1 MEVQTETRQEVVVS
15 TPVTAEM
22 AEGPDGLA
30 SQQESGEEEWP
41 PQGQVFALNSR
52 RLTSFRLKRI
62 GESLGVSTDASVSEI
77 RQMIEG
83 RFQDMGHEP
92 CNVQVIVQG
101 DGERAVLY
109 LVDDSGTIRKINGG
123 DHEVLSRDGRN
134 ALERPRAVSEEQ
146 NVIKEGQKDTT
157 SDGDIEPHDSGD
169 GGEELEAELERLR
182 AVVEEQKETISSLEE
197 HNETIRDLED
207 GLSEARLAIESH
219 EKEIEDLQAEIARE
233 KQRSKRFWKLRC
245 ELMLEHEEL
254 LEKKEDEIALLKEK
268 LNTEHSKSITKISKS
283 IPLSVSSS
291 RSSSRSTSRET
302 KDNDEQEANQVDHSR
317 QVRGRG
323 KAPPVDPFTGEQPD
337 VLWEDWLSTFER
349 ASIWNGW
356 SESEKLLQL
365 AGHLRGKALQEWTL
379 LGADATE
386 NFGAALAA
394 LRNRLD
400 PGGPALAAQDFRHL
414 TQQQGEIVADFIR
427 RLESVFRRAYGREK
441 LSAETRD
448 ALLYGQLQEGL
459 RYDLL
464 KSPAVSGARTYQ
476 ELCISARSEERRQ
489 SELLKRQQYHQQQ
502 SSIKPLKKPGDRD
515 ELQTGKGA
523 SSNSKQQSQGMNK
536 SRHCWNCDRAGH
548 FAKDCKLPKR
558 ESVGPTDKSSRTKM
572 VKSGDLDDP
581 SSYLQSDSDESL
593 DVKVVHVTDRGS
605 EPKCVQVAIG
615 GVPCFGIVD
624 SGADISIM
632 GGKLFKQVAA
642 VARLHKRDFQR
653 PDKTPRGYDRKPFHI
668 DGKVNL
674 DICFQDKVMN
684 TPVYVKMD
692 APEQLLL
699 SEGTCRQLGIISYHP
714 EVHPVKVPKKM
725 HNRNCTVPAVRVR
738 LIQDVRILP
747 YQSSTVKVQLDG
759 VHQIPKNTPLLLE
772 ADSTLWDEVNVQ
784 LVNALVQ
791 PADHSTAL
799 VRLDNYSGISQKME
813 SGRQIGI
820 AQSVEVVAH
829 MKKTYN
835 GNCSNSLCLGSVVGN
850 VTSPDNEGR
859 KQKLIEHLV
868 SKISD
873 SFLSEEEQDRLLSV
887 IGDYHDVFSLNEGE
901 RGETDLVEMNI
912 DTGEAAPTRQAVR
925 RLPFAVRQEV
935 AQQLKE
941 MQDSDVIQ
949 PSNSPWASPIV
960 LARKKDGTL
969 RMCVD
974 YRKLNSVTKPD
985 KFPLP
990 RIDDLLDQLGKSKYF
1005 STLDLAAGFWQIRM
1019 NKSSK
1024 EKTAFVTQNGLF
1036 EFQVMPFGLTNAPAV
1051 FQRLMQRVISDL
1063 NPPEG
1068 PDFVGVY
1075 VDDLLISSR
1084 TFEEHLVHLSKVMGR
1099 LRSAN
1104 LKLKLTKCH
1113 FVRPRVE
1120 YLGHVIS
1127 SEGLSPNPKQV
1138 AAVTNYPQPQ
1148 SLTQVRQFLGLT
1160 SYYRRFIGQFA
1171 KIAAPLHNLTR
1182 KDVSW
1187 KWNEECQQAFE
1198 CLKQKLVQA
1207 PILAYP
1213 NFERDFVLETD
1224 ASVKGIGAVLSQK
1237 LDDGRLHPVA
1247 YASRSLSVAE
1257 RNYSITEL
1265 ETLAVVWAVQH
1276 FRAYLYGHNVMVITD
1291 HSAVKSI
1298 LETPGS
1304 SGKHARWWLKVFGC
1318 GIGQVNIVYRPGRE
1332 NTQADALSRNPVS
1345 SADEGQVD
1353 IEAHVMQM
1361 SALQDTDISE
1371 LLDMPLKQKTVVN
1384 NFYLEQRKDSNLREL
1399 CDYLEC
1405 GTLPENSQSD
1415 VRQLVAKAM
1424 HFTIVDHVLYFVD
1437 HQRGNR
1443 KRAAVPVHLQ
1453 EQILLENHGGI
1464 MAGHFSGQRLYNVV
1478 SRRWWWDTLYHDSF
1492 EFSRNCA
1499 ECAVVSGYG
1508 RRNQPPL
1515 HPIPVQ
1521 RPFQILGVDIMEL
1534 PVTEKG
1540 NRYVIVFQ
1548 DFLTK
1553 WPLVFPAP
1561 DQKAIRI
1568 ARLLAEEVLPL
1579 FGCPESL
1586 LSDRGTNLLAL
1597 VMQDVCQLL
1606 GTTKLN
1612 TAYHPQ
1618 CDGMVERMNRTL
1630 KSMLRKHVAKF
1641 GSQWDR
1647 YLPGVLW
1654 AYRNTPHES
1663 TKEKPSFLLYG
1674 VDLRSPTEAAL
1685 LPTEQPGLIEISD
1698 YREELILSL
1707 SSARELA
1714 VSSIQAA
1721 QQRYK
1726 QQYDRKSRPVTFKL
1740 GHWVLVRF
1748 PQDETGKQR
1757 KLSRPW
1763 HGPYRVTQINDP
1775 DITVVKVFFPDDGPI
1790 QVHQS
1795 RACMCPEQLPAGF
1808 YWYGG
1813 NRKSAGK
1820 VPKWVDRLLSQ
1831 GDVDPEAVD
1840 GPDIIREE
1848 TLSEATP
1855 SDALDESD
1863 VLDGCGSSDGAVST
1877 LPSKETTVQPAPVSY
1892 SLRDRSKI
1900 KPPQRLRQLI
1910 E

>member
-1 MEVQTETRQEVVVS
+1 
-15 TPVTAEM
+15 
-22 AEGPDGLA
+22 
-30 SQQESGEEEWP
+30 
-41 PQGQVFALNSR
+41 
-52 RLTSFRLKRI
+52 
-62 GESLGVSTDASVSEI
+62 
-77 RQMIEG
+77 
-83 RFQDMGHEP
+83 
-92 CNVQVIVQG
+92 
-101 DGERAVLY
+101 
-109 LVDDSGTIRKINGG
+109 
-123 DHEVLSRDGRN
+123 
-134 ALERPRAVSEEQ
+134 
-146 NVIKEGQKDTT
+146 
-157 SDGDIEPHDSGD
+157 
-169 GGEELEAELERLR
+169 
-182 AVVEEQKETISSLEE
+182 
-197 HNETIRDLED
+197 
-207 GLSEARLAIESH
+207 
-219 EKEIEDLQAEIARE
+219 
-233 KQRSKRFWKLRC
+233 
-245 ELMLEHEEL
+245 
-254 LEKKEDEIALLKEK
+254 
-268 LNTEHSKSITKISKS
+268 
-283 IPLSVSSS
+283 
-291 RSSSRSTSRET
+291 
-302 KDNDEQEANQVDHSR
+302 
-317 QVRGRG
+317 
-323 KAPPVDPFTGEQPD
+323 
-337 VLWEDWLSTFER
+337 
-349 ASIWNGW
+349 
-356 SESEKLLQL
+356 
-365 AGHLRGKALQEWTL
+365 
-379 LGADATE
+379 
-386 NFGAALAA
+386 
-394 LRNRLD
+394 
-400 PGGPALAAQDFRHL
+400 
-414 TQQQGEIVADFIR
+414 
-427 RLESVFRRAYGREK
+427 
-441 LSAETRD
+441 
-448 ALLYGQLQEGL
+448 
-459 RYDLL
+459 
-464 KSPAVSGARTYQ
+464 
-476 ELCISARSEERRQ
+476 
-489 SELLKRQQYHQQQ
+489 
-502 SSIKPLKKPGDRD
+502 
-515 ELQTGKGA
+515 
-523 SSNSKQQSQGMNK
+523 
-536 SRHCWNCDRAGH
+536 
-548 FAKDCKLPKR
+548 
-558 ESVGPTDKSSRTKM
+558 
-572 VKSGDLDDP
+572 
-581 SSYLQSDSDESL
+581 
-593 DVKVVHVTDRGS
+593 
-605 EPKCVQVAIG
+605 
-615 GVPCFGIVD
+615 
-624 SGADISIM
+624 
-632 GGKLFKQVAA
+632 
-642 VARLHKRDFQR
+642 
-653 PDKTPRGYDRKPFHI
+653 
-668 DGKVNL
+668 
-674 DICFQDKVMN
+674 
-684 TPVYVKMD
+684 
-692 APEQLLL
+692 
-699 SEGTCRQLGIISYHP
+699 
-714 EVHPVKVPKKM
+714 
-725 HNRNCTVPAVRVR
+725 
-738 LIQDVRILP
+738 
-747 YQSSTVKVQLDG
+747 
-759 VHQIPKNTPLLLE
+759 
-772 ADSTLWDEVNVQ
+772 
-784 LVNALVQ
+784 
-791 PADHSTAL
+791 
-799 VRLDNYSGISQKME
+799 ME

-829 MKKTYN
+829 MKKSYN

-941 MQDSDVIQ
+941 MQDSNVIQ

-1036 EFQVMPFGLTNAPAV
+1036 EFQ
-1051 FQRLMQRVISDL
+1051 
-1063 NPPEG
+1063 
-1068 PDFVGVY
+1068 
-1075 VDDLLISSR
+1075 
-1084 TFEEHLVHLSKVMGR
+1084 VMGR

-1224 ASVKGIGAVLSQK
+1224 ASLS
-1237 LDDGRLHPVA
+1237 
-1247 YASRSLSVAE
+1247 SLYWS
-1257 RNYSITEL
+1257 
-1265 ETLAVVWAVQH
+1265 
-1276 FRAYLYGHNVMVITD
+1276 
-1291 HSAVKSI
+1291 
-1298 LETPGS
+1298 S

-1553 WPLVFPAP
+1553 WLLVFPAP

-1612 TAYHPQ
+1612 TTAYHPQ

-1808 YWYGG
+1808 YWYSG

-1831 GDVDPEAVD
+1831 GDVNPEAVD